1 MKNTKQ
7 TYLAPAVEVMKI
19 AVEQGFLGS
28 NSTSPA
34 NQEEIG
40 GVKTLGEW

>member
-1 MKNTKQ
+1 MKNMKE
-7 TYLAPAVEVMKI
+7 TYLAPAVEVMEI

-40 GVKTLGEW
+40 GVKTLGKW